1 MQSLHMHVSY
11 LAMTAL
17 SSPPTPSRA
26 DEAAQSNHWDARLW
40 GALFVLCGALFLD
53 GLDVSMVG
61 VALPSIGSDLGLS
74 TSDLQWVVSG
84 YVLGYGGL
92 LLLGG
97 RTADIL
103 GRRKVFL
110 AAVAV
115 FAVASVLGGL
125 ANDGTILIA
134 TRFIKGVSAAFT
146 VPAGLSIVTTTF
158 REGPV
163 RNRALSIY
171 AACGATGFS
180 AGLIFGGLLTE
191 LGWRWTFLVPGPI
204 ALIVLIAGIKLIPRD
219 KVDPA
224 ERQGFDLGGAVTVS
238 AAMLLLVR
246 TVVTA
251 PENGWTSVET
261 LAGFGIA
268 AILLATFVAIETRV
282 RHPLVRLGIFRSG
295 TLVRANVGAVGVFG
309 CYVAFQFIATL
320 YLQNLLGWT
329 ALETALAF
337 LPAGLLVATVAP
349 RIGKVADRIGTQPII
364 AVGFVAFAI
373 GYLLFLRIDESP
385 SYLTTILPTMLLLG
399 IGFALCFPALNM
411 QATTGVAD
419 HEQGLA
425 SGLVNTS
432 FQIGGAFVLAIA
444 SAIVSSQAG
453 LSTDPQTLLDAY
465 RPAIAVIAG
474 LSVISLIVALS
485 GVIGRERQSAAA
497 SVDAS

>member
-1 MQSLHMHVSY
+1 M
-11 LAMTAL
+11 
-17 SSPPTPSRA
+17 
-26 DEAAQSNHWDARLW
+26 
-40 GALFVLCGALFLD
+40 LCGALFLD

-61 VALPSIGSDLGLS
+61 VALPSIGADLSLS
-74 TSDLQWVVSG
+74 TGDLQWVVSG

-115 FAVASVLGGL
+115 FALASVLGGI
-125 ANDGTILIA
+125 ANDGAILIA
-134 TRFIKGVSAAFT
+134 TRFVKGVAAAFT

-163 RNRALSIY
+163 RNRALAIY

-191 LGWRWTFLVPGPI
+191 IGWRWTFLVPGPI
-204 ALIVLIAGIKLIPRD
+204 ALLVLLAGIKLIPRD
-219 KVDPA
+219 HVDPA

-251 PENGWTSVET
+251 PEDGWTSAQT
-261 LAGFGIA
+261 LGGFAIA
-268 AILLATFVAIETRV
+268 AVLLATFVWIERRV
-282 RHPLVRLGIFRSG
+282 RHPLVRLGIFNSSS
-295 TLVRANVGAVGVFG
+295 LVRANLGAVGVFG

-320 YLQNLLGWT
+320 YLQNLLGWS

-349 RIGKVADRIGTQPII
+349 RIGKVADRVGTQPIVV
-364 AVGFVAFAI
+364 AGFVAFAI

-385 SYLTTILPTMLLLG
+385 SYVTTILPTMLLLG

-411 QATTGVAD
+411 QATAGIAD

-453 LSTDPQTLLDAY
+453 LSADPQVLLDAY
-465 RPAIAVIAG
+465 RPALAVIAG
-474 LSVISLIVALS
+474 LSVASLVVALS
-485 GVIGRERQSAAA
+485 GVISRERHSAAVC
-497 SVDAS
+497 VDAS

>member
-1 MQSLHMHVSY
+1 MQMHVLY
-11 LAMTAL
+11 PAMTAL
-17 SSPPTPSRA
+17 ASPP
-26 DEAAQSNHWDARLW
+26 EAPRESEASQAQHWDARLW

-61 VALPSIGSDLGLS
+61 VALPSIGADLGLS
-74 TSDLQWVVSG
+74 TGDLQWVVSG

-103 GRRKVFL
+103 GRRSVFL

-115 FAVASVLGGL
+115 FAVASLLGGI
-125 ANDGTILIA
+125 ASDGGVLIA
-134 TRFIKGVSAAFT
+134 TRFIKGVAAAFT

-158 REGPV
+158 AEGPA

-191 LGWRWTFLVPGPI
+191 IGWRWTFIVPGPI
-204 ALIVLIAGIKLIPRD
+204 ALLVLLAGIRLIPRD

-224 ERQGFDLGGAVTVS
+224 ERQGFDLLGAISVS

-251 PENGWTSVET
+251 PEVGWG
-261 LAGFGIA
+261 AGEVLGGFAISA
-268 AILLATFVAIETRV
+268 ALMITFVLIERRV
-282 RHPLVRLGIFRSG
+282 KHPLVRLGILRSG
-295 TLVRANVGAVGVFG
+295 SLVRANLAAVAVFG
-309 CYVAFQFIATL
+309 SYVAFQFIATL
-320 YLQNLLGWT
+320 YLQNLLEWS
-329 ALETALAF
+329 ALQTALAF

-349 RIGKVADRIGTQPII
+349 RIGKVADRIGTAPILV
-364 AVGFVAFAI
+364 VGFVAFVS
-373 GYLLFLRIDESP
+373 GYLLFMRIDASP
-385 SYLTTILPTMLLLG
+385 TYIVDILPTMLLLG
-399 IGFALCFPALNM
+399 IGFAFCFPALNM
-411 QATTGVAD
+411 QATAGVAD

-432 FQIGGAFVLAIA
+432 FQVGGAVVLAIA
-444 SAIVSSQAG
+444 AAIVTSQAG
-453 LSTDPQTLLDAY
+453 VSTDPQTLLDAY
-465 RPAIAVIAG
+465 RPALGVVAGISAAG
-474 LSVISLIVALS
+474 LLVSLS
-485 GVIGRERQSAAA
+485 GVLVRQRQSAVAVA
-497 SVDAS
+497 SADES

>member
-1 MQSLHMHVSY
+1 
-11 LAMTAL
+11 MTAL
-17 SSPPTPSRA
+17 SSPPTAAPA
-26 DEAAQSNHWDARLW
+26 DEATRSGNHWDARLW
-40 GALFVLCGALFLD
+40 GALLVLCGALFLD

-61 VALPSIGSDLGLS
+61 VALPSIGADLGLS

-97 RTADIL
+97 RTADIV

-115 FAVASVLGGL
+115 FAVASVLGGI

-158 REGPV
+158 PEGPV
-163 RNRALSIY
+163 RNRALAIY
-171 AACGATGFS
+171 AGIGATGFS
-180 AGLIFGGLLTE
+180 AGLILGGLLTE

-204 ALIVLIAGIKLIPRD
+204 ALIVLLAGIKLIPRD
-219 KVDPA
+219 IPDPA
-224 ERQGFDLGGAVTVS
+224 ERKSFDIGGAVTVS

-251 PENGWTSVET
+251 PEHGWTSAQT
-261 LAGFGIA
+261 LAGFAIVA
-268 AILLATFVAIETRV
+268 ALLATFVTLEQRV
-282 RHPLVRLGIFRSG
+282 KHPLVRLGIFKSG
-295 TLVRANVGAVGVFG
+295 SLVRANLGAVGVFG
-309 CYVAFQFIATL
+309 SYVAFQFIATL
-320 YLQNLLGWT
+320 YLQNLLGWS

-349 RIGKVADRIGTQPII
+349 RIGRVADRIGTQPLI
-364 AVGFVAFAI
+364 VGGFVAFVA

-385 SYLTTILPTMLLLG
+385 SYATDILPTMLLLG
-399 IGFALCFPALNM
+399 IGFALTFPALNM
-411 QATTGVAD
+411 QATAGIAD

-432 FQIGGAFVLAIA
+432 FQVGGAIVLAVA
-444 SAIVSSQAG
+444 SAIVASQAG
-453 LSTDPQTLLDAY
+453 LSTDPQVLLDAY
-465 RPAIAVIAG
+465 KPALAVIAG
-474 LSVISLIVALS
+474 LSFVSLLVALS
-485 GVIGRERQSAAA
+485 GVLTSQRQSAVAGIVE
-497 SVDAS
+497 S

>member
-1 MQSLHMHVSY
+1 
-11 LAMTAL
+11 MTAL
-17 SSPPTPSRA
+17 SSPPTPTDRA
-26 DEAAQSNHWDARLW
+26 DAATGAERWDARLW

-61 VALPSIGSDLGLS
+61 VALPSIGADLGLS

-103 GRRKVFL
+103 GRRSVFL

-115 FAVASVLGGL
+115 FAVASVLGGI
-125 ANDGTILIA
+125 ANDGAVLIA

-163 RNRALSIY
+163 RNRALAIY

-191 LGWRWTFLVPGPI
+191 IGWRWTFLVPAPI
-204 ALIVLIAGIKLIPRD
+204 ALLVLLAGIRLIPRD

-224 ERQGFDLGGAVTVS
+224 ERQSFDIGGAVSIS
-238 AAMLLLVR
+238 AAMLILVR

-251 PENGWTSVET
+251 PDHGWGAPQT
-261 LAGFGIA
+261 LIGFAIA
-268 AILLATFVAIETRV
+268 AILLATFIALERRV

-295 TLVRANVGAVGVFG
+295 SLVRANVGAVAVFG
-309 CYVAFQFIATL
+309 SYVSFQFIATL
-320 YLQNLLGWT
+320 YLQSLLGWS

-337 LPAGLLVATVAP
+337 LPAGLLVATIAP
-349 RIGKVADRIGTQPII
+349 RIGKVADRIGTAPIL
-364 AVGFVAFAI
+364 VGGFVAFVI

-385 SYLTTILPTMLLLG
+385 SYVTTILPTMLLLG

-411 QATTGVAD
+411 QATAGIED

-432 FQIGGAFVLAIA
+432 FQVGGAVVLAITTA
-444 SAIVSSQAG
+444 VVASQAG
-453 LSTDPQTLLDAY
+453 LSTNPDTLIAAY
-465 RPAIAVIAG
+465 RPALGVIAG
-474 LSVISLIVALS
+474 LSAVGLIVALS
-485 GVIGRERQSAAA
+485 GVLVRERHSAAV
-497 SVDAS
+497 STIDA

>member
-1 MQSLHMHVSY
+1 
-11 LAMTAL
+11 MTAL

-26 DEAAQSNHWDARLW
+26 DEASQPDRWDARLW
-40 GALFVLCGALFLD
+40 GALLVLCGALFLD

-61 VALPSIGSDLGLS
+61 VALPSIGADLGLS

-97 RTADIL
+97 RTADIV

-115 FAVASVLGGL
+115 FALASVLGGI
-125 ANDGTILIA
+125 ANDGAVLIA

-180 AGLIFGGLLTE
+180 AGLVFGGLLTE
-191 LGWRWTFLVPGPI
+191 IGWRWTFLVPGPI
-204 ALIVLIAGIKLIPRD
+204 ALIVLLAGIRLIPRD
-219 KVDPA
+219 HVDPA
-224 ERQGFDLGGAVTVS
+224 ERQSFDLGGAVTVS

-251 PENGWTSVET
+251 PEQGWISVQT

-268 AILLATFVAIETRV
+268 AVLLVTFVAIERRV
-282 RHPLVRLGIFRSG
+282 RHPLVRLGILRSG
-295 TLVRANVGAVGVFG
+295 SLVRANLGAVGVFG

-320 YLQNLLGWT
+320 YLQSLLGWS

-337 LPAGLLVATVAP
+337 LPAGVLVAVVAP
-349 RIGKVADRIGTQPII
+349 RIGKVADRIGTQRII
-364 AVGFVAFAI
+364 VAGFVAFAA

-399 IGFALCFPALNM
+399 VGFALCFPALNM
-411 QATTGVAD
+411 QATAGVAD

-432 FQIGGAFVLAIA
+432 FQVGGAFVLAIA
-444 SAIVSSQAG
+444 SAIVSSKAG
-453 LSTDPQTLLDAY
+453 LSTDPQILLDAY
-465 RPAIAVIAG
+465 HPALAVIAG
-474 LSVISLIVALS
+474 LSIASILVALS
-485 GVIGRERQSAAA
+485 GVLVRERQSAAVC
-497 SVDAS
+497 VDA

>member
-1 MQSLHMHVSY
+1 
-11 LAMTAL
+11 MTAL

-26 DEAAQSNHWDARLW
+26 DATPQSAHWDARLW

-61 VALPSIGSDLGLS
+61 VALPSIGTDLGLS

-97 RTADIL
+97 RTADIV

-125 ANDGTILIA
+125 ANDGAVLIA

-158 REGPV
+158 PEGPI

-171 AACGATGFS
+171 AAFGATGFS
-180 AGLIFGGLLTE
+180 AGLVFGGLLTE

-204 ALIVLIAGIKLIPRD
+204 ALLVLVAGWKLIAHD

-238 AAMLLLVR
+238 ASMLLLVR

-251 PENGWTSVET
+251 PEHGWTSVQT
-261 LAGFGIA
+261 LGGFGIA
-268 AILLATFVAIETRV
+268 AVLLATFVAVERRV
-282 RHPLVRLGIFRSG
+282 RHPLVRLGIFSNAA
-295 TLVRANVGAVGVFG
+295 LVRANFGAVGVFG

-320 YLQNLLGWT
+320 YLQNLLGWS

-399 IGFALCFPALNM
+399 VGFALCFPALNM

-444 SAIVSSQAG
+444 SAIVSSKAG
-453 LSTDPQTLLDAY
+453 LSTDPQSLLDAY
-465 RPAIAVIAG
+465 KPAIAVIAG
-474 LSVISLIVALS
+474 LSIASLLVALS
-485 GVIGRERQSAAA
+485 GVFFVRGRQSAVA
-497 SVDAS
+497 SADC